1 MNLTKL
7 DLCLLASLKNSV
19 ENDNDPIHNLLSNW
33 KEIKEITK
41 NMNGD
46 IFKFFYF
53 NKKRVHEIL
62 YNEDKNYSIDENKT
76 ISYSELFYLSLLL
89 EDIPETINY
98 TFSINY
104 IKAVNEIR
112 KDIKIKKLKRIL
124 LSKILLLLINN
135 FKGEDEYDEDEYG
148 EEINMIEK
156 ENIEYIEKNI
166 DIFETEFNLQYNY
179 SDIISKKIDYIY
191 MEIIISLIENDK
203 FTDYDFCWDIIEQL
217 ELDKINI
224 TNTIFQGLSNA
235 INKENENAYII
246 NNINDLMNEKTLNFY
261 YILIKYIF
269 KKDSFYIYQLDF
281 LLKNILNLI
290 KLITSKESHIEELKN
305 KKIEELKIIL
315 IEEYLIPYNI
325 KKIIN
330 TSFESL
336 NNSNEVKNIKE
347 KSLSSRKLSN
357 IKAET
362 NINHNNIIEYDKA
375 EKALEKMK
383 IIIQIYQENS
393 NDRNFEYKE
402 ILIGKAQQKL
412 ESEDELKIYADY
424 DSITDYD
431 NLDNKIVE
439 KGKYELVYK
448 NYKKLAGFF
457 KDVEN
462 SINDSEIKF
471 NPRITLELER
481 ELRDINKEGDPHSE
495 YKDLYNMTCN
505 STFVSQLDGSIMKC
519 IDQNILVNSING
531 RTPGFIYL
539 INELTNDDY
548 DGEIFKYN
556 EEKTDI

>member
-7 DLCLLASLKNSV
+7 DLCLLTSLKNSV

-203 FTDYDFCWDIIEQL
+203 FTDYDFCWEIIEDL

-235 INKENENAYII
+235 INKDNENAYII

-269 KKDSFYIYQLDF
+269 KKNSFYIYQINF
-281 LLKNILNLI
+281 LVKNIYNLI
-290 KLITSKESHIEELKN
+290 NLISRKELKN
-305 KKIEELKIIL
+305 ENEKMKELIKIFSD
-315 IEEYLIPYNI
+315 EYLIPYDI
-325 KKIIN
+325 KKILD
-330 TSFESL
+330 TSFESENL
-336 NNSNEVKNIKE
+336 VNNSNENVLVPHIE
-347 KSLSSRKLSN
+347 QRD
-357 IKAET
+357 ET
-362 NINHNNIIEYDKA
+362 NINDNNIIEYSKA
-375 EKALEKMK
+375 EQALERMK
-383 IIIQIYQENS
+383 IIIQIYPEKK

-402 ILIGKAQQKL
+402 ILIGKNEQKL
-412 ESEDELKIYADY
+412 KNDDELKIHADY
-424 DSITDYD
+424 DSISEIDD
-431 NLDNKIVE
+431 LADKIKVE
-439 KGKYELVYK
+439 KGKIELVYK
-448 NYKKLAGFF
+448 NYKKLAAFF

-462 SINDSEIKF
+462 SINDLEIKF
-471 NPRITLELER
+471 NPRISLELER
-481 ELRDINKEGDPHSE
+481 ELREINKEGDDPHNE
-495 YKDLYNMTCN
+495 YKDLYNITCI
-505 STFVSQLDGSIMKC
+505 STFDNQLDHTTMKC
-519 IDQNILVNSING
+519 KDQNILVYSING
-531 RTPGFIYL
+531 RTPGFLYL
-539 INELTNDDY
+539 SNELTNDDY
-548 DGEIFKYN
+548 EDAVFKY
-556 EEKTDI
+556 DD

>member
-7 DLCLLASLKNSV
+7 DLCLLTSLKNSV

-203 FTDYDFCWDIIEQL
+203 FTDYDFCWEIIEDL

-224 TNTIFQGLSNA
+224 TNTIFQGLSNS

-261 YILIKYIF
+261 YILIKYMF
-269 KKDSFYIYQLDF
+269 KKNSFYIYQINF
-281 LLKNILNLI
+281 LVKNIYNLI
-290 KLITSKESHIEELKN
+290 NLISRKELKN
-305 KKIEELKIIL
+305 ENEKMKELIKIFSD
-315 IEEYLIPYNI
+315 EYLIPYDI
-325 KKIIN
+325 KKILD
-330 TSFESL
+330 TSFESENL
-336 NNSNEVKNIKE
+336 VNNSNENVLVPHIE
-347 KSLSSRKLSN
+347 QRD
-357 IKAET
+357 ET
-362 NINHNNIIEYDKA
+362 NINDNNIIEYSKA
-375 EKALEKMK
+375 EQALERMK
-383 IIIQIYQENS
+383 IIIQIYPEKK

-402 ILIGKAQQKL
+402 ILIGKNEQKL
-412 ESEDELKIYADY
+412 KNDDELKIHADY
-424 DSITDYD
+424 DSISEIGDLAD
-431 NLDNKIVE
+431 KIKVE
-439 KGKYELVYK
+439 KGKIELVYK
-448 NYKKLAGFF
+448 NYKKLAAFF

-462 SINDSEIKF
+462 SINDLEIKF
-471 NPRITLELER
+471 NPRISLELER
-481 ELRDINKEGDPHSE
+481 ELREINKEGDDPHNE
-495 YKDLYNMTCN
+495 YKDLYNITCI
-505 STFVSQLDGSIMKC
+505 STFDNQLDHATMKC
-519 IDQNILVNSING
+519 KDQNILVYSING
-531 RTPGFIYL
+531 RTPGFLYL
-539 INELTNDDY
+539 SNELTNDDY
-548 DGEIFKYN
+548 EDAVFKY
-556 EEKTDI
+556 DD

>member
-7 DLCLLASLKNSV
+7 DLCLLTSLKNSV

-53 NKKRVHEIL
+53 NKKKVHDIL

-148 EEINMIEK
+148 EVINMIEK

-261 YILIKYIF
+261 YILIKYMF
-269 KKDSFYIYQLDF
+269 KKNSFYIYQINF
-281 LLKNILNLI
+281 LVKNIYNLI
-290 KLITSKESHIEELKN
+290 NLISRKELKN
-305 KKIEELKIIL
+305 ENEKMKELIKIFSD
-315 IEEYLIPYNI
+315 EYLIPYDI
-325 KKIIN
+325 KKILD
-330 TSFESL
+330 TSFESENL
-336 NNSNEVKNIKE
+336 VNNSNENVLVPHIE
-347 KSLSSRKLSN
+347 QR
-357 IKAET
+357 AET
-362 NINHNNIIEYDKA
+362 NINDNNIIEYSKA
-375 EKALEKMK
+375 EQALERMK
-383 IIIQIYQENS
+383 IIIQIYPEKK

-402 ILIGKAQQKL
+402 ILIGKNEQKL
-412 ESEDELKIYADY
+412 KNDDELKIHADY
-424 DSITDYD
+424 DSISEIDD
-431 NLDNKIVE
+431 LADKIKVE
-439 KGKYELVYK
+439 KGKIELVYK
-448 NYKKLAGFF
+448 NYKKLAAFF

-462 SINDSEIKF
+462 SINDLEIKF

-481 ELRDINKEGDPHSE
+481 ELREINKEGDDPHNE
-495 YKDLYNMTCN
+495 YKDLYNITCI
-505 STFVSQLDGSIMKC
+505 STFDNQLDHTTMKC
-519 IDQNILVNSING
+519 KDQNILVYSING
-531 RTPGFIYL
+531 RTPGFLYL
-539 INELTNDDY
+539 SNELTNDDY
-548 DGEIFKYN
+548 EDAVFKY
-556 EEKTDI
+556 DD

>member
-7 DLCLLASLKNSV
+7 DLCLLTSLKNSV

-261 YILIKYIF
+261 YILIKYMF
-269 KKDSFYIYQLDF
+269 KKNSFYIYQINF
-281 LLKNILNLI
+281 LVKNIYNLI
-290 KLITSKESHIEELKN
+290 NLISRKELKN
-305 KKIEELKIIL
+305 ENEKMKELIKIFSD
-315 IEEYLIPYNI
+315 EYLIPYDI
-325 KKIIN
+325 KKILD
-330 TSFESL
+330 TSFESENL
-336 NNSNEVKNIKE
+336 VNNSNENVLVPHIE
-347 KSLSSRKLSN
+347 QRD
-357 IKAET
+357 ET
-362 NINHNNIIEYDKA
+362 NINDNNIIEYSKA
-375 EKALEKMK
+375 EQALERMK
-383 IIIQIYQENS
+383 IIIQIYPEKK

-402 ILIGKAQQKL
+402 ILIGKNEQKL
-412 ESEDELKIYADY
+412 KNDDELKIHADY
-424 DSITDYD
+424 DSISEIDD
-431 NLDNKIVE
+431 LADKIKVE
-439 KGKYELVYK
+439 KGKIELVYK
-448 NYKKLAGFF
+448 NYKKLAAFF

-462 SINDSEIKF
+462 SINDLEIKF

-481 ELRDINKEGDPHSE
+481 ELREINKEGDDPHNE
-495 YKDLYNMTCN
+495 YKDLYNITCI
-505 STFVSQLDGSIMKC
+505 STFDNQLDHATMKC
-519 IDQNILVNSING
+519 KDQNILVYSING
-531 RTPGFIYL
+531 RTPGFLYL
-539 INELTNDDY
+539 SNELTNDDY
-548 DGEIFKYN
+548 EDAVFKY
-556 EEKTDI
+556 DD

>member
-1 MNLTKL
+1 
-7 DLCLLASLKNSV
+7 
-19 ENDNDPIHNLLSNW
+19 
-33 KEIKEITK
+33 
-41 NMNGD
+41 
-46 IFKFFYF
+46 
-53 NKKRVHEIL
+53 VHEIL

-148 EEINMIEK
+148 EVINMIEK

-261 YILIKYIF
+261 YILIKYMF
-269 KKDSFYIYQLDF
+269 KKNSFYIYQINF
-281 LLKNILNLI
+281 LVKNIYNLI
-290 KLITSKESHIEELKN
+290 NLISRKELKN
-305 KKIEELKIIL
+305 ENEKMKELIKIFSD
-315 IEEYLIPYNI
+315 EYLIPYDI
-325 KKIIN
+325 KKILD
-330 TSFESL
+330 TSFESENL
-336 NNSNEVKNIKE
+336 VNNSNENVLVPHIE
-347 KSLSSRKLSN
+347 QRD
-357 IKAET
+357 ET
-362 NINHNNIIEYDKA
+362 NINDNNIIEYSKA
-375 EKALEKMK
+375 EQALERMK
-383 IIIQIYQENS
+383 IIIQIYPEKK

-402 ILIGKAQQKL
+402 ILIGKNEQKL
-412 ESEDELKIYADY
+412 KNDDELKIHADY
-424 DSITDYD
+424 DSISEIGDLAD
-431 NLDNKIVE
+431 KIKVE
-439 KGKYELVYK
+439 KGKIELVYK
-448 NYKKLAGFF
+448 NYKKLAAFF

-462 SINDSEIKF
+462 SINDLEIKF

-481 ELRDINKEGDPHSE
+481 ELREINKEGDDPHNE
-495 YKDLYNMTCN
+495 YKDLYNITCI
-505 STFVSQLDGSIMKC
+505 STFDNQLDHTTMKC
-519 IDQNILVNSING
+519 KDQNILVYSING
-531 RTPGFIYL
+531 RTPGFLYL
-539 INELTNDDY
+539 SNELTNDDY
-548 DGEIFKYN
+548 EDAVFKY
-556 EEKTDI
+556 DD

>member
-7 DLCLLASLKNSV
+7 DLCLLGSLKNSV

-235 INKENENAYII
+235 INKDNENAYII

-269 KKDSFYIYQLDF
+269 KKNSFYIYQINF
-281 LLKNILNLI
+281 LVKNIYNLI
-290 KLITSKESHIEELKN
+290 NLISRKELKN
-305 KKIEELKIIL
+305 ENEKMKELIKIFSD
-315 IEEYLIPYNI
+315 EYLIPYDI
-325 KKIIN
+325 KKILD
-330 TSFESL
+330 TSFESENL
-336 NNSNEVKNIKE
+336 VNNSNENVLVPHIE
-347 KSLSSRKLSN
+347 QRD
-357 IKAET
+357 ET
-362 NINHNNIIEYDKA
+362 NINDNNIIEYSKA
-375 EKALEKMK
+375 EQALERMK
-383 IIIQIYQENS
+383 IIIQIYPEKK

-402 ILIGKAQQKL
+402 ILIGKNEQKL
-412 ESEDELKIYADY
+412 KNDDELKIHADY
-424 DSITDYD
+424 DSISEIDD
-431 NLDNKIVE
+431 LADKIKVE
-439 KGKYELVYK
+439 KGKIELVYK
-448 NYKKLAGFF
+448 NYKKLAAFF

-462 SINDSEIKF
+462 SINDLEIKF

-481 ELRDINKEGDPHSE
+481 ELREINKEGDDPHNE
-495 YKDLYNMTCN
+495 YKDLYNITCI
-505 STFVSQLDGSIMKC
+505 STFDNQLDHTTMKC
-519 IDQNILVNSING
+519 KDQNILVYSING
-531 RTPGFIYL
+531 RTPGFLYL
-539 INELTNDDY
+539 SNELTNDDY
-548 DGEIFKYN
+548 EDAVFKY
-556 EEKTDI
+556 DD

>member
-7 DLCLLASLKNSV
+7 DLCLLTSLKNSV

-203 FTDYDFCWDIIEQL
+203 FTDYDFCWEIIEDL

-224 TNTIFQGLSNA
+224 TNTIFQGLSNS

-261 YILIKYIF
+261 YILIKYMF
-269 KKDSFYIYQLDF
+269 KKNSFYIYQINF
-281 LLKNILNLI
+281 LVKNIYNLI
-290 KLITSKESHIEELKN
+290 NLISRKELKN
-305 KKIEELKIIL
+305 ENEKMKELIKIFSD
-315 IEEYLIPYNI
+315 EYLIPYDI
-325 KKIIN
+325 KKILD
-330 TSFESL
+330 TSFESENL
-336 NNSNEVKNIKE
+336 VNNSNENVLVPHIE
-347 KSLSSRKLSN
+347 QRD
-357 IKAET
+357 ET
-362 NINHNNIIEYDKA
+362 NINDNNIIEYSKA
-375 EKALEKMK
+375 EQALERMK
-383 IIIQIYQENS
+383 IIIQIYPEKK

-402 ILIGKAQQKL
+402 ILIGKNEQKL
-412 ESEDELKIYADY
+412 KNDDELKIHADY
-424 DSITDYD
+424 DSISEIDD
-431 NLDNKIVE
+431 LADKIKVE
-439 KGKYELVYK
+439 KGKIELVYK
-448 NYKKLAGFF
+448 NYKKLAAFF

-462 SINDSEIKF
+462 SINDLEIKF

-481 ELRDINKEGDPHSE
+481 ELREINKEGDDPHNE
-495 YKDLYNMTCN
+495 YKDLYNITCI
-505 STFVSQLDGSIMKC
+505 STFDNQLDHTTMKC
-519 IDQNILVNSING
+519 KDQNILVYSING
-531 RTPGFIYL
+531 RTPGFLYL
-539 INELTNDDY
+539 SNELTNDDY
-548 DGEIFKYN
+548 EDAVFKY
-556 EEKTDI
+556 DD

>member
-203 FTDYDFCWDIIEQL
+203 FTDYDFCWEIIEDL

-261 YILIKYIF
+261 YILINYIF
-269 KKDSFYIYQLDF
+269 KKNSFYIYQINF
-281 LLKNILNLI
+281 LVKNIYNLI
-290 KLITSKESHIEELKN
+290 NLISRKELKN
-305 KKIEELKIIL
+305 ENEKMKELIKIFSD
-315 IEEYLIPYNI
+315 EYLIPYDI
-325 KKIIN
+325 KKILD
-330 TSFESL
+330 TSFESENL
-336 NNSNEVKNIKE
+336 VNNSNENVLVPHIE
-347 KSLSSRKLSN
+347 QRD
-357 IKAET
+357 ET
-362 NINHNNIIEYDKA
+362 NINDNNIIEYSKA
-375 EKALEKMK
+375 EQALERMK
-383 IIIQIYQENS
+383 IIIQIYPEKK

-402 ILIGKAQQKL
+402 ILIGKNEQKL
-412 ESEDELKIYADY
+412 KNDDELKIHADY
-424 DSITDYD
+424 DSISEIDD
-431 NLDNKIVE
+431 LADKIKVE
-439 KGKYELVYK
+439 KGKIELVYK
-448 NYKKLAGFF
+448 NYKKLAAFF

-462 SINDSEIKF
+462 SINDLEIKF

-481 ELRDINKEGDPHSE
+481 ELREINKEGDDPHNE
-495 YKDLYNMTCN
+495 YKDLYNITCI
-505 STFVSQLDGSIMKC
+505 STFDNQLDHTTMKC
-519 IDQNILVNSING
+519 KDQNILVYSING
-531 RTPGFIYL
+531 RTPGFLYL
-539 INELTNDDY
+539 SNELTNDDY
-548 DGEIFKYN
+548 EDAVFKY
-556 EEKTDI
+556 DD

>member
-235 INKENENAYII
+235 INKDNENAYII

-261 YILIKYIF
+261 YILIKYMF
-269 KKDSFYIYQLDF
+269 KKNSFYIYQINF
-281 LLKNILNLI
+281 LVKNIYNLI
-290 KLITSKESHIEELKN
+290 NLISRKELKN
-305 KKIEELKIIL
+305 ENEKMKELIKIFSD
-315 IEEYLIPYNI
+315 EYLIPYDI
-325 KKIIN
+325 KKILD
-330 TSFESL
+330 TSFESENL
-336 NNSNEVKNIKE
+336 VNNSNENVLVPHIE
-347 KSLSSRKLSN
+347 QRD
-357 IKAET
+357 ET
-362 NINHNNIIEYDKA
+362 NINDNNIIEYSKA
-375 EKALEKMK
+375 EQALERMK
-383 IIIQIYQENS
+383 IIIQIYPEKK

-402 ILIGKAQQKL
+402 ILIGKNEQKL
-412 ESEDELKIYADY
+412 KNDDELKIHADY
-424 DSITDYD
+424 DSISEIDD
-431 NLDNKIVE
+431 LADKIKVE
-439 KGKYELVYK
+439 KGKIELVYK
-448 NYKKLAGFF
+448 NYKKLAAFF

-462 SINDSEIKF
+462 SINDLEIKF

-481 ELRDINKEGDPHSE
+481 ELREINKEGDDPHNE
-495 YKDLYNMTCN
+495 YKDLYNITCI
-505 STFVSQLDGSIMKC
+505 STFDNQLDHTTMKC
-519 IDQNILVNSING
+519 KDQNILVYSING
-531 RTPGFIYL
+531 RTPGFLYL
-539 INELTNDDY
+539 SNELTNDDY
-548 DGEIFKYN
+548 EDAVFKY
-556 EEKTDI
+556 DD